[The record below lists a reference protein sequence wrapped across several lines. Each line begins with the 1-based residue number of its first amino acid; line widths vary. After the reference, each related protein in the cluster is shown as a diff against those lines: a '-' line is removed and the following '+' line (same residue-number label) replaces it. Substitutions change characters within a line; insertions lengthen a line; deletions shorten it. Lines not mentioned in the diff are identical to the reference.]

1 MPYRSD
7 IPVDS
12 NNVRDPVSGDMILM
26 QTNFAILAS
35 VVSGM
40 TAPSEGAPMS
50 QLVVTRVGSDAI
62 MGLKF
67 IGSFASWF
75 LDNGVAP
82 PFNIMTSSGD
92 EVLFSVPCSS
102 ATTPT
107 ADTHFLRIGDMA
119 SPKHLVEVLGG
130 HIVSVTS
137 GAVFALDERAMYG
150 YEVRELHAQTASGL
164 AVITV
169 KIGAATVSGLDGVT
183 ISGAQTSNDASA
195 AFTVASGNRLTL
207 TVDSVS
213 GDPSDLSFTFK
224 VVRT

>member
-40 TAPSEGAPMS
+40 TVPSQGAPIEALAVTS
-50 QLVVTRVGSDAI
+50 GVKTWELGWDGNAGALTYTGVVVAVANAGAWTFKTVQVGSDTA
-62 MGLKF
+62 
-67 IGSFASWF
+67 
-75 LDNGVAP
+75 
-82 PFNIMTSSGD
+82 
-92 EVLFSVPCSS
+92 
-102 ATTPT
+102 PT

-137 GAVFALDERAMYG
+137 GAVFGLDERAMYG
-150 YEVRELHAQTASGL
+150 YEVRELHAQTASGS

-183 ISGAQTSNDASA
+183 ISGTQTSNDASA
-195 AFTVASGNRLTL
+195 AFTVVSGNRLTL
-207 TVDSVS
+207 TVDSVL